1 MRGSAGHSE
10 AGTVTSR
17 PIAFV
22 RSRFTSVEGMPIQ
35 ATVAT
40 QEEGVIEV
48 VAEFEDALQ
57 GVDGFEYLILIT
69 HLHRSERERLRV
81 TPFLDDQEH
90 GVFAT
95 RSPARPNRL
104 GLSIVRL
111 QRREGLRLFFTG
123 NDMLDQTPVL
133 DIKPFVPEFDNRETS
148 RVGWYAS
155 RIGKLQHTRSDDRM
169 GR

>member
-1 MRGSAGHSE
+1 MRGSAGDSE

-17 PIAFV
+17 PVAFV
-22 RSRFTSVEGMPIQ
+22 RSRFTSVKGMPIQ
-35 ATVAT
+35 AAAAT

-57 GVDGFEYLILIT
+57 GVDGFEYLTLIT
-69 HLHRSERERLRV
+69 YLHRSERERLRV

-95 RSPARPNRL
+95 RAPARPNRL

-133 DIKPFVPEFDNRETS
+133 DIKPFVPEFDNRQTS

-155 RIGKLQHTRSDDRM
+155 CIEKLPYTRSDDRM
-169 GR
+169 DR

>member
-1 MRGSAGHSE
+1 MDGTGDAAGM
-10 AGTVTSR
+10 GTVTSR
-17 PIAFV
+17 PVAFV
-22 RSRFTSVEGMPIQ
+22 RSRFASVQGMPIQ
-35 ATVAT
+35 ATAAAE
-40 QEEGVIEV
+40 EEGVIEV
-48 VAEFEDALQ
+48 VAEFEEALQ

-69 HLHRSERERLRV
+69 HLHRSEREPRRV
-81 TPFLDDQEH
+81 TPFLDDQEQ

-95 RSPARPNRL
+95 RAPARPNRL

-111 QRREGLRLFFTG
+111 LRREGLRLFFSG

-155 RIGKLQHTRSDDRM
+155 RIERLQHTRSDDRM
-169 GR
+169 GG